1 MSRPNA
7 PKSRP
12 KTEKRLGQLAAIY
25 ADAEALDLRRV
36 RQRLSA
42 MMFVGALER
51 VREEDTPARFIIKGG
66 LAIEL
71 RFQGRARTTRDLD
84 AVFAGSIDDLLAD
97 FDEAFAEPFSGF
109 AFTYTQPEKIRD
121 TGAHR
126 LEVKLSYEGRSW
138 STLKVEVSPPE
149 GGSHEAEGL
158 APFDLSAFNLNGPAE
173 VSCQSLRYQTA
184 QKIHACTETFSDGRE
199 NDRVQ
204 DILDLQLI
212 KEITE
217 DDAMRRLNDACVE
230 TFRIRDKHTWPPRLE
245 APPSWRDTYRRTAED
260 AKYPI
265 VDIDEAIAAVQDFI
279 DRIAAAG

>member
-1 MSRPNA
+1 MSKSNT
-7 PKSRP
+7 PKVRP

-25 ADAEALDLRRV
+25 ADAEELDLRRV

-51 VREEDTPARFIIKGG
+51 VREEDTSARFLIKGG

-71 RFQGRARTTRDLD
+71 RFQDRARTTRDLD
-84 AVFAGSIDDLLAD
+84 AVFAGSIDDLLTD

-109 AFTYTQPEKIRD
+109 TFTYTQPEKIRD

-158 APFDLSAFNLNGPAE
+158 PPFDLSAFNLDGPVE

-184 QKIHACTETFSDGRE
+184 QKIHACTEVFSDGRE

-204 DILDLQLI
+204 DILDLQLVR
-212 KEITE
+212 EITE
-217 DDAMRRLNDACVE
+217 DETMDRLNEACVE
-230 TFRIRDKHTWPPRLE
+230 TFRIRKKHDWPPRLT
-245 APPSWRDTYRRTAED
+245 APPSWRDTYRRMAED

-265 VDIDEAIAAVQDFI
+265 INIDEAVAVVQAFV